1 MTRRRD
7 GMPPFRA
14 GLIALVVIAAG
25 CYMGFAKSLPFRGS
39 FEIRGAFSSSN
50 NIKAGSPVR
59 IAGVE
64 VGKVKRVEPTAR
76 GASSAW
82 ITMEIEASGR
92 PIHSD
97 ATAKIRPRIF
107 LEGNF
112 FVDLTAGSPGA
123 PELEDGDT
131 IPVSQT
137 STPVQFDQVL
147 RALRAPTRRATQQTL
162 GGLAAAYDAGLA
174 EEFNRS
180 LEHQA
185 PAFRFSAIVADAL
198 LGREARDLSG
208 VVRDV
213 GTVSA
218 GLDRSPPRLKSFVE
232 HFDRFAAS
240 VAVEQESLRATVEEL
255 PRTLA
260 AAGPAF
266 DALNRAFPPVRRFAN
281 TALPGVRSSEPAIA
295 ALRPFVRELRR
306 LVGRTELR
314 GLTAELAGAT
324 PGLTGLAREGVPL
337 LGELRPFASCLNEV
351 LVPWGNDTV
360 PDPNFPAAG
369 PVHQTTVKWLPG
381 LAGESRSGDANG
393 QWFKVLGTGGTETVQ
408 LGQGVFGT
416 STMPLIGV
424 NPPKSSRPPLRQDVP
439 CETQQR
445 PDLRTI
451 AGSPP
456 ATVESDPGSPA
467 VRRRYARAR
476 ETAILQLRRRL
487 AGEGVRTPVL
497 DREAT
502 AADVEALARRAGN
515 LAQMEVLRDELPL
528 TARNIRRAAGRK

>member
-1 MTRRRD
+1 MRRR
-7 GMPPFRA
+7 GGTSPFAA
-14 GLIALVVIAAG
+14 GLIALVVIAVG
-25 CYMGFAKSLPFRGS
+25 CYLGFTKSLPFGGG
-39 FEIRGAFSSSN
+39 FEVRGAFSSSN
-50 NIKAGSPVR
+50 NIKPGSPVR

-64 VGKVKRVEPTAR
+64 VGKVKRVEPTAE
-76 GASSAW
+76 GAASAW
-82 ITMEIEASGR
+82 VTMEITDRGR
-92 PIHSD
+92 PIHAD

-123 PELEDGDT
+123 PELEDGDV
-131 IPVSQT
+131 IPVDQT

-147 RALRAPTRRATQQTL
+147 KALRAPTRQAARQTL
-162 GGLAAAYDAGLA
+162 SGLADAYDAGLA
-174 EEFNRS
+174 DEFNDS

-198 LGREARDLSG
+198 QGRRPHDLSG

-218 GLDRSPPRLKSFVE
+218 ALDRSPPRLKAFIE
-232 HFDRFAAS
+232 NFDRFAAS
-240 VAVEQESLRATVEEL
+240 VAVERDGLDATIEEL

-266 DALNRAFPPVRRFAN
+266 DSLNAAFPPVRSLAVG
-281 TALPGVRSSEPAIA
+281 ALPSVRSSGPAIA
-295 ALRPFVRELRR
+295 ALRPFVGQLRA
-306 LVGRTELR
+306 LSGRDELR

-324 PGLTGLAREGVPL
+324 PGLTGLARGSVPL
-337 LGELRPFASCLNEV
+337 LGELRPMASCLSGV

-369 PVHQTTVKWLPG
+369 PVHQTSVKWLPG

-408 LGQGVFGT
+408 LGEGLFGT
-416 STMPLIGV
+416 PTMPLIGV
-424 NPPKSSRPPLRQDVP
+424 NPPKARTRPPLRPDVA

-445 PDLRTI
+445 PDLRTVV
-451 AGSPP
+451 GDPP
-456 ATVESDPGSPA
+456 AKVKSDPDSPA
-467 VRRRYARAR
+467 VRERYAKAR
-476 ETAILQLRRRL
+476 ETAILTLRAQLAR
-487 AGEGVRTPVL
+487 AGVTAPVISR
-497 DREAT
+497 DAT
-502 AADVEALARRAGN
+502 AADVEALARTAGN
-515 LAQMEVLRDELPL
+515 VAQLEVLREGLPL
-528 TARNIRRAAGRK
+528 TARNIRKAQGR